1 MQSSRQNNAQA
12 SHAVS
17 QTERSTAVIDIGSN
31 SVRLVVFNGTL
42 RAPLPKFNE
51 KVLCGLGKDLSQTRL
66 LSDEAMDQALKAL
79 KRYTTL
85 IRHMGVERVLVAATA
100 AVREADN
107 GPEFVAQIERECD
120 LNVQVLSGRQE
131 ARYAGLGVVSGI
143 PRAHGLVGDLGGGSL
158 ELVHITEDGIEQTAT
173 LPLGALRLSRMSASE
188 DELREHMA
196 THFQTVDWLDKV
208 KGKKFYVV
216 GGAWRSLAR
225 YHMEKTGYPL
235 HIIQNYKLTFEEIK
249 LLLAEILDEAGVN
262 QGHLAGVSKVRAKTL
277 RPAALIMRILLD
289 IIEPKKVVFSS
300 CGLREGMLFA
310 DLKKAER
317 DLDPLMEA
325 CQEMAEREGRFREH
339 GREIY
344 DWLFPVLPSENAKA
358 LRISLAA
365 CTLSDIA
372 WWVNPDYRAAQA
384 FRRIIRAPF
393 SGIGHKSRAIMA
405 LAVYARYK
413 GDIIG
418 HATQEGLA
426 LVNKVFQNEA
436 LSLGLS
442 LRLAHTLSGGTY
454 GILQQTR
461 LRMRNDRL
469 VLEIPEDLSSLLG
482 LHVSSRLKALADALK
497 LQPEIQVTKV
507 ELI

>member
-1 MQSSRQNNAQA
+1 MS
-12 SHAVS
+12 
-17 QTERSTAVIDIGSN
+17 ERTTAVIDIGSN
-31 SVRLVVFNGTL
+31 SVRLVVFAGTL

-51 KVLCGLGKDLSQTRL
+51 KVLCGLGKDMSRTRL

-79 KRYTTL
+79 RRYTTL
-85 IRHMGVERVLVAATA
+85 IRHMRVERVMVAATA

-107 GPEFVAQIERECD
+107 GPEFVALVERECD
-120 LNVQVLSGRQE
+120 FNVQVLSGRQE
-131 ARYAGLGVVSGI
+131 ARYAGFGVISGI
-143 PRAHGLVGDLGGGSL
+143 PKAYGLVGDLGGGSL
-158 ELVHITEDGIEQTAT
+158 ELAHVNDGTIEQTAT

-188 DELREHMA
+188 DELKAHMVS
-196 THFQTVDWLDKV
+196 HFDTVDWLREIR
-208 KGKKFYVV
+208 GGKFYVV

-235 HIIQNYKLTFEEIK
+235 HIIQNYKLPYAEIK
-249 LLLAEILDEAGVN
+249 NLLVEILDDESFK
-262 QGHLAGVSKVRAKTL
+262 QGHFPGVSKVRAKTL
-277 RPAALIMRILLD
+277 RPAALIMRILLR
-289 IIEPKKVVFSS
+289 IIEPKTIVFSS

-310 DLKKAER
+310 DLKKNDR

-325 CQEMAEREGRFREH
+325 CQEMAGREGRFREH

-344 DWLFPVLPSENAKA
+344 DWLYPILPPENAKA
-358 LRISLAA
+358 LRVSLAA

-393 SGIGHKSRAIMA
+393 TGIGHKSRAIMA

-418 HATQEGLA
+418 HATSEGMD
-426 LVNKVFQNEA
+426 LVNESYQNDA
-436 LSLGLS
+436 LSLGLA

-454 GILQQTR
+454 GILQKTR
-461 LRMRNDRL
+461 LRIRKDEL
-469 VLEIPEDLSSLLG
+469 ILEIPDEWSSLLG
-482 LHVSSRLKALADALK
+482 LHVSKRLKALAEALK
-497 LQPEIQVTKV
+497 LQPQIQITQD